1 MKPRSPIT
9 SPSLAVAYLRV
20 SSDQQADSGLG
31 LDAQRSAIQRWAAAR
46 SVSVVAWTEDAGVSG
61 ASELEKRVGLMLAI
75 AALREHKAGLLVVA
89 KRDRLARDVIL
100 AAMAE
105 RLVAREGA
113 AVASA
118 AGEGEGSDPAA
129 MLMRRMVDAFA
140 EYERALIRARTSSA
154 LQAKMARG
162 ERLGAARIGERLSHG
177 RYEPRPDEIE
187 LVMRSREL
195 RQRGLSLREIQLL
208 LAEEGH
214 LSRRGNAPRLATLH
228 ALLRGAPPADG
239 PEPGEAP
246 DGPVAE
252 EASWSR

>member
-1 MKPRSPIT
+1 
-9 SPSLAVAYLRV
+9 VAYSRV

-31 LDAQRSAIQRWAAAR
+31 LEAQRSAIQRWADAR
-46 SVSVVAWTEDAGVSG
+46 SISIVAWTEDAGVSG
-61 ASELEKRVGLMLAI
+61 ASELEKRAGLMQAI
-75 AALREHKAGLLVVA
+75 AALREHKAGVLVVA

-113 AVASA
+113 IVAST
-118 AGEGEGSDPAA
+118 AGEGEGTDPAA

-162 ERLGAARIGERLSHG
+162 ERLGAARVGERLSQG
-177 RYEPRPDEIE
+177 EYEPRAEE
-187 LVMRSREL
+187 LELIARSREL
-195 RQRGLSLREIQLL
+195 RQRGLSLREIQLI

-228 ALLRGAPPADG
+228 ALLR
-239 PEPGEAP
+239 PGKST
-246 DGPVAE
+246 G
-252 EASWSR
+252 

>member
-1 MKPRSPIT
+1 MKPRSPT
-9 SPSLAVAYLRV
+9 PSPSLAVAYCRV

-31 LDAQRSAIQRWAAAR
+31 LDAQRAAILRWAEAR
-46 SVSVVAWTEDAGVSG
+46 SISVVAWTEDAGVSG
-61 ASELEKRVGLMLAI
+61 ASELEKRAGLMSAI
-75 AALREHKAGLLVVA
+75 AALREHKAGVLVVA

-113 AVASA
+113 TVAST
-118 AGEGEGSDPAA
+118 AGEGEGTDPAS

-162 ERLGAARIGERLSHG
+162 ERLGAARVGERLTQG
-177 RYEPRPDEIE
+177 RYEPRADEIE
-187 LVMRSREL
+187 LMLRSREL
-195 RQRGLSLREIQLL
+195 RERGLSLREIQLV
-208 LAEEGH
+208 LAEEGY

-228 ALLRGAPPADG
+228 ALLRTPENPDTPPVS
-239 PEPGEAP
+239 PHEEQ
-246 DGPVAE
+246 PVAP
-252 EASWSR
+252 R